1 MAANTISG
9 GGGATSIVS
18 AYYEKKFL
26 MESRKTLVLKPLGM
40 SGSIPKNAGI
50 NVVWNR
56 FAVPTAKGTPLT
68 DGSDPATTG
77 ISAAMVSAAIN
88 TYGDIVAIGELL
100 DKTAVSSVVEKAV
113 DLMAYEAALTI
124 DTVCYAAI
132 SANGTAM
139 YSSTAAARNSLLATH
154 TLTVADVRKATNKL
168 QNFGARTHTA
178 NRYVAIAHPDVLFDL
193 MGDSDW
199 VNAHIYTEKG
209 INNIYNGEAGELYG
223 TKFVMTQQAPVL
235 TNSGSVGASTDVYQT
250 HIMGQDFFGVSE
262 LYGLQ
267 TWVDSPSK
275 VSVIRNRSDVVWKAG
290 FAVKTLNDSFGVR
303 METASSL
310 GA

>member
-26 MESRKTLVLKPLGM
+26 MESRKNLVLKPLGM
-40 SGSIPKNAGI
+40 GGTVPKNAGI

-68 DGSDPATTG
+68 DGSDPSTTG
-77 ISAAMVSAAIN
+77 ISAAMVSAALQ
-88 TYGDIVAIGELL
+88 TYGDIVAVGELL
-100 DKTAVSSVVEKAV
+100 DKTAVSSVVDKAV

-124 DTVCYAAI
+124 DTVCYAEI

-139 YSSTAAARNSLLATH
+139 YASTVVARNSLNDANV
-154 TLTVADVRKATNKL
+154 LTVRDVRKAANKL
-168 QNFGARTHTA
+168 DKFGARPHTG

-209 INNIYNGEAGELYG
+209 INAVYNGEAGEIYG
-223 TKFVMTQQAPVL
+223 TKFIMTQNAPVL
-235 TNSGSVGASTDVYQT
+235 TNSGSVGGTTDVYQT
-250 HIMGQDFFGVSE
+250 HIMGKDFFGVSE

-275 VSVIRNRSDVVWKAG
+275 VSVIRNRSDIVWKAG